1 MGGSK
6 ARVLKKRG
14 VAFLWNAMPL
24 FFLLPE
30 RAGVKNMKSTV
41 RIAPA
46 KSILVD

>member
-6 ARVLKKRG
+6 ARVLKKG
-14 VAFLWNAMPL
+14 ALQLSNAP